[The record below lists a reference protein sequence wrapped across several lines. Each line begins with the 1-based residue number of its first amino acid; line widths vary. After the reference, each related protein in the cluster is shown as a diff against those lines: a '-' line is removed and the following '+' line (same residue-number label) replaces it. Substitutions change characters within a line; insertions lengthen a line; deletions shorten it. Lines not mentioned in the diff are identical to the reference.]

1 MDEFSEVCYDDYVGR
16 FNANRPFLSLN
27 EYFVA
32 DIMKQIRETY
42 VAYSVLA
49 IYAYQLSSS
58 NSRNFFNHF
67 LRFSFLYRYI
77 SVSFIVILLSRC

>member
-42 VAYSVLA
+42 VAYSVPA
-49 IYAYQLSSS
+49 RYAYQLSS
-58 NSRNFFNHF
+58 
-67 LRFSFLYRYI
+67 
-77 SVSFIVILLSRC
+77 